1 MLEKRKNTVLTF
13 FLIAVFLF
21 FLLFYTRCYPILPSD
36 MDDWAYIYPRRMA
49 VPIWKVWNPIRVFA
63 EVGMP
68 AVSMMSSVVFMPF
81 TGNVFDAMMIGYAL
95 CMAAAMTGLLY
106 FLYKLLQRKKYTM
119 NQIVFW
125 SLFFLL
131 SHFWIFRIDYQMND
145 YMLRT
150 SDACTYFF
158 YVIPNLMN
166 ATAVLWLE
174 ADPTLRDLRPSNGS
188 YLKKSVFFLLAYFCI
203 FSNIWA
209 GMILAAY
216 LGSVMF
222 FHTVAAI
229 RNKKRLQV
237 WLAENGMLLLLIVIW
252 LVSQLF
258 EMNGMRAEDIV
269 EDKPF
274 EIGRT
279 LAYIPLVIKGMNH
292 RYVFTVGIL
301 FVVGTAVLLR
311 SGDKE
316 KMPAIYRW
324 GLASILAFLY
334 LILSCAEAGADY
346 IQRPDVFYG
355 LFFLCSI
362 LIILTGAEGI
372 NRFPLVKV
380 ILPLVLVIILSDC
393 NSPGRTWRYSNYM
406 GLPPRIVNNINND
419 IVSQLRQAEQ
429 EGKDS
434 TTIFI
439 PALEGEDNGLYN
451 VRGTEIVGETMWKL
465 GVLERNIVVDY
476 LVPTQEKNYLLET
489 SPICYDKY

>member
-1 MLEKRKNTVLTF
+1 MAEKRKKVVLTI
-13 FLIAVFLF
+13 FLLLVFLF
-21 FLLFYTRCYPILPSD
+21 FFLFYTVCYPILPSD

-68 AVSMMSSVVFMPF
+68 AASMISSILFRPL
-81 TGNVFDAMMIGYAL
+81 TGNIFTAMMIGYAL
-95 CMAAAMTGLLY
+95 CMATAMTMLL
-106 FLYKLLQRKKYTM
+106 FLLYKLLQKNKYSV
-119 NQIVFW
+119 NQIILW

-131 SHFWIFRIDYQMND
+131 SHFWIFRIEYQMND

-188 YLKKSVFFLLAYFCI
+188 YLKKSVFLLFAYFCI

-216 LGSVMF
+216 LGSVMI

-229 RNKKRLQV
+229 RYKKRLQV
-237 WLAENGMLLLLIVIW
+237 WLYENSMLLLLTVIW
-252 LVSQLF
+252 LVSQFF
-258 EMNGMRAEDIV
+258 ELNGMRAVDIV

-292 RYVFTVGIL
+292 RYVFTIGIL
-301 FVVGTAVLLR
+301 FVVGATVLLR

-334 LILSCAEAGADY
+334 LILSCAKVGADY
-346 IQRPDVFYG
+346 IRRPDVFYG

-362 LIILTGAEGI
+362 LIILTGAVGI
-372 NRFPLVKV
+372 NRFPVVKV
-380 ILPLVLVIILSDC
+380 ILPLILVIILSDC
-393 NSPGRTWRYSNYM
+393 NSPGKTWRYSNYM
-406 GLPPRIVNNINND
+406 GISPRIINNINND
-419 IVSQLRQAEQ
+419 IVNQLKEAEL

-434 TTIFI
+434 TTIYVPDFEV
-439 PALEGEDNGLYN
+439 ADNGLYS
-451 VRGTEIVGETMWKL
+451 VRATEIIGETMWKL
-465 GVLERNIVVDY
+465 GVLEKNIVVDY
-476 LVPTQEKNYLLET
+476 IVPSKDKNILLET
-489 SPICYDKY
+489 SPERWS